1 MENVFKILVI
11 DDERQIES
19 NFPLYE
25 MLIKRKGINSKFSLV
40 SNENEYET
48 IKHETFDVLMVDYNL
63 RNGFFQSADKT
74 VGTDF
79 IRDFR
84 EVNMVDKIVFYST
97 DFKYQNR
104 VTNIEAKLNI
114 TDEEFFRLINDYKI
128 DGIVPKNN
136 PHLIA
141 DIIEKCVRDIDPIIR
156 FLKETKLKYEKSGD
170 YLYFES
176 DGTEYT
182 ISEILKE
189 YQLNSEVGKKFGV
202 ELLETMSTVLLNYKY

>member
-11 DDERQIES
+11 DDERQIER

-25 MLIKRKGINSKFSLV
+25 MLIGKKGINSKFSLA

-48 IKHETFDVLMVDYNL
+48 IKCETFDVLMVDYNL

-97 DFKYQNR
+97 DFKYQNK

-128 DGIVPKNN
+128 DGIVPKND
-136 PHLIA
+136 PYLIA
-141 DIIEKCVRDIDPIIR
+141 DIIEKCVKDIDPIIR